1 MPSKRTATL
10 ALAEDEDLT
19 RSFADWN
26 AFRLPSLRLKCNQY
40 SLSEKG
46 NKDEIIDRLI
56 DKMREL
62 EEERLSNENNNDT
75 DEPCLL
81 YTSPSPRDS

>member
-1 MPSKRTATL
+1 MPSKRTANL

-19 RSFADWN
+19 RSLADWN

-46 NKDEIIDRLI
+46 NKDEIIERLI
-56 DKMREL
+56 EHMKKL
-62 EEERLSNENNNDT
+62 EEES
-75 DEPCLL
+75 LL
-81 YTSPSPRDS
+81 KIGLEFKSPVILDRIKSS